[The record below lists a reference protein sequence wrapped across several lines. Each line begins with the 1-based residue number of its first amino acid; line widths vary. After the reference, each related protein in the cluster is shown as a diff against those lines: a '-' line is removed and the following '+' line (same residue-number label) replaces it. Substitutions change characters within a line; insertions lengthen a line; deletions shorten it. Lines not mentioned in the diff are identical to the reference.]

1 MEKLKDIAHIS
12 GKPGLFKIVK
22 PTRTGVIVETMDA
35 KKEKSVV
42 GSNAK
47 VSVLHEISV
56 FMEDHQDS
64 SKPLAE
70 ILTLINNKYPTTLD
84 FVAKD
89 LSEQKLTEKFLEI
102 EPNFDRERVYS
113 SDMKKIFSWFT
124 ILKANMPEIFVVEKV
139 EAPAEKPKAAKTEK
153 EENKKEEK
161 PAAKAKKKA

>member
-12 GKPGLFKIVK
+12 GKPGLFKIIK

-56 FMEDHQDS
+56 FMDDHQDS
-64 SKPLAE
+64 SKPLAD
-70 ILTLINNKYPTTLD
+70 ILSLINTKYPTTLD
-84 FVAKD
+84 FAVKE

-102 EPNFDRERVYS
+102 EPNFDRERVYT
-113 SDMKKIFSWFT
+113 SDIKKIFSWFT
-124 ILKANMPEIFVVEKV
+124 TLKTNLPELFVEAKV
-139 EAPAEKPKAAKTEK
+139 EEVIEKKKEAKAENTEAEKPAKAA
-153 EENKKEEK
+153 
-161 PAAKAKKKA
+161 PKAKKKA